1 MQPLTRSEWDDMD
14 RNEIDRIWDAWAVIE
29 EVKDAQEKKEISDLT
44 DEPRR
49 DLSTMDVEDTLADLM
64 RVGME

>member
-1 MQPLTRSEWDDMD
+1 MD